1 MLLTASPKRI
11 EGMNNDFNW
20 SGSVPKAAVLPGSG
34 LTYDTNV
41 AAVVWWQA
49 WLETASCL
57 DQPCLFADMGGLE
70 ILLFSRAVASRD
82 MT

>member
-1 MLLTASPKRI
+1 MLLTARPKRI

-20 SGSVPKAAVLPGSG
+20 SGSVPKAAVLPGYG

-49 WLETASCL
+49 WLETARYL
-57 DQPCLFADMGGLE
+57 HQPCPFADMVGV
-70 ILLFSRAVASRD
+70 RYVY
-82 MT
+82 